1 VALVRI
7 ELQDGFDGDE
17 VVCTLGGR
25 EVARLPNVRSSLVT
39 SLAEVAEI
47 VVPDEGTA
55 DVGVRLPARGIEATA
70 TVEHP
75 ATQRWIVVRVVEGR
89 LTAEVRS
96 EQPGYL

>member
-1 VALVRI
+1 VAVLRI

-17 VVCTLGGR
+17 VVCTLDGR
-25 EVARLPNVRSSLVT
+25 EVARLPDVRSSLVT

-47 VVPDEGTA
+47 RAPDEGPV
-55 DVGVRLPARGIEATA
+55 DVGVRLPARGLEATA
-70 TVEHP
+70 RVEDP
-75 ATQRWIVVRVVEGR
+75 TIQRWVVVRVVEDR